1 MGKFLMYGN
10 LHLWDHSAIVGEK
23 LKKTLHPISSG
34 KMVCFITGLR
44 GMAMGQKDLFPLW
57 DGSVELAQT
66 LMMPPGRCLGS

>member
-1 MGKFLMYGN
+1 METSIYGTIVPLGGKN
-10 LHLWDHSAIVGEK
+10 E
-23 LKKTLHPISSG
+23 KTLHPISGG